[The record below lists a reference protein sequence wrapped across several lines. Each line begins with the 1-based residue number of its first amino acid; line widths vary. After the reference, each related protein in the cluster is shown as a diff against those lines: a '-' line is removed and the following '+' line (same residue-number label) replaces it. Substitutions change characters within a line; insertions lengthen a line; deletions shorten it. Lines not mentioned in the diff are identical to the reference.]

1 MEEQRSNICTKIG
14 YIPKSCFFR
23 NGYKNKTTYKNK
35 NVAGKYLTKTW
46 NDGRLQITTKASSKL
61 KSGETLEKEDEKIF
75 ESQHS
80 SLTSSVS
87 VQTINISPN
96 IKSKD
101 HNEIALC
108 NITEHQLF
116 EKIISKLNAENA
128 LIKDDIKETKNP
140 YVEEYSK
147 AIQPSTSLRSLTST
161 NLNGSLGGENVPYTL
176 KRTQFRRTS
185 HQGNSKEKEVY
196 FGSSYATEDSIEKFL
211 RVA

>member
-1 MEEQRSNICTKIG
+1 M
-14 YIPKSCFFR
+14 
-23 NGYKNKTTYKNK
+23 
-35 NVAGKYLTKTW
+35 
-46 NDGRLQITTKASSKL
+46 
-61 KSGETLEKEDEKIF
+61 GETLEKEDEKIF

-87 VQTINISPN
+87 VQIIFISPS

-101 HNEIALC
+101 HNEIPIC
-108 NITEHQLF
+108 NIAEHQLF
-116 EKIISKLNAENA
+116 EKIISTLNAENA
-128 LIKDDIKETKNP
+128 LLKDDIKETKNP

-176 KRTQFRRTS
+176 KRTPFRRTS
-185 HQGNSKEKEVY
+185 HQSNSKDKEVD
-196 FGSSYATEDSIEKFL
+196 FGSSNATEDSIEKFL